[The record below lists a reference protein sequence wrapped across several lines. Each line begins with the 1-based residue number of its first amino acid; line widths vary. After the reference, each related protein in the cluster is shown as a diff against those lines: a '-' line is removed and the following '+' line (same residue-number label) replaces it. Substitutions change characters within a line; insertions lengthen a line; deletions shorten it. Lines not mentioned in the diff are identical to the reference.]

1 MSRVERHRQVRDRII
16 QLLKQEQF
24 RPFKAGDVRY
34 EDFTEVKPSIGVV
47 LSPMQESEGI
57 GTNLQDDIR
66 FTFKLTYSVNRTIP
80 QGGLEDKSYFRNRV
94 FEIFHRKRIGGI
106 TNELVTVVR
115 HGDFT
120 STPKIRKH
128 KLDSTYLLISVSV
141 RESRDN

>member
-1 MSRVERHRQVRDRII
+1 MGRVDRHVQVRDRIL

-24 RPFKAGDVRY
+24 PPFKSGDIRY
-34 EDFTEVKPSIGVV
+34 EDFVDVKPTHGIV
-47 LSPMQESEGI
+47 LSPMQESEGV

-66 FTFKLTYSVNRTIP
+66 YTFKLTYSVTRTIP
-80 QGGLEDKSYFRNRV
+80 QGGLPEKSYFRNRV

-106 TNELVTVVR
+106 TNELITVVR

-128 KLDSTYLLISVSV
+128 KIDATYLLISVSV

>member
-1 MSRVERHRQVRDRII
+1 MARTDRHVQVRDRIL
-16 QLLKQEQF
+16 QLLRQEQF
-24 RPFKAGDVRY
+24 RPFKSGDVRY
-34 EDFTEVKPSIGVV
+34 EDFIEVKPSMGIV

-66 FTFKLTYSVNRTIP
+66 YTFKLTYSVTRTIP

-106 TNELVTVVR
+106 TNELITVVR

-120 STPKIRKH
+120 SAPKMRKH
-128 KLDSTYLLISVSV
+128 KLDVTYLLITVSV